1 MNLGIFGSRIVNRYD
16 DYKRIREEILKIND
30 IDLIVTAGEISGAC
44 EHARE
49 IARELKIPLLL
60 IFYDINK
67 FHKGAFEKRSKQIVE
82 TGDFF
87 LIFHEGK
94 SKGTLHDLDIVK
106 KSGKEFKYILMENCV
121 KAKNVDLLDVEFK
134 DLDL

>member
-1 MNLGIFGSRIVNRYD
+1 MNLGIFGSRILNRYD

-67 FHKGAFEKRSKQIVE
+67 FHKGAFEKNSHR
-82 TGDFF
+82 
-87 LIFHEGK
+87 
-94 SKGTLHDLDIVK
+94 
-106 KSGKEFKYILMENCV
+106 
-121 KAKNVDLLDVEFK
+121 
-134 DLDL
+134 